1 MGCGIH
7 TNVPVL
13 GTFADVL
20 DDLVQILEDTDQFER
35 DHLNE
40 LLKTYADEKR
50 LKYKNFMKAMRG
62 ILSGLKEGPSVAE
75 MMEILGKR
83 STVQRIRN
91 SSQNG

>member
-1 MGCGIH
+1 M
-7 TNVPVL
+7 
-13 GTFADVL
+13 L
-20 DDLVQILEDTDQFER
+20 DGLVQLLEDTEHFER

-40 LLKTYADEKR
+40 LLKTYADAKQ
-50 LKYKNFMKAMRG
+50 LKYKNFMKSMRG

-91 SSQNG
+91 GSQTA